1 MKNVYNNYYGDKSEE
16 PDQTKI
22 FAMEHNSH
30 PLISEYENLFK
41 FHEVAADNDRWY
53 WRKLR
58 RKKFKVVGDS
68 WLRKILFRSQIEGWD
83 DEMVSVGVN
92 EIYEIHPAIPVANH

>member
-41 FHEVAADNDRWY
+41 FHEVAADNDR
-53 WRKLR
+53 
-58 RKKFKVVGDS
+58 
-68 WLRKILFRSQIEGWD
+68 
-83 DEMVSVGVN
+83 
-92 EIYEIHPAIPVANH
+92 